1 MDYKGMVHDCVFR
14 AKSFQAMRDGE
25 GYVHEMQCKKAI
37 EELISRLENTERERD
52 TAVKHLHGNCFACAH
67 YSGFH
72 QKGKCK
78 NCCWDNANPAC
89 LREYQEDNWEWKRIG
104 SEK

>member
-1 MDYKGMVHDCVFR
+1 MKREEAIQTLNV
-14 AKSFQAMRDGE
+14 
-25 GYVHEMQCKKAI
+25 MQSSYAHI
-37 EELISRLENTERERD
+37 RHSD
-52 TAVKHLHGNCFACAH
+52 AVKHLHGNCFACAH
-67 YSGFH
+67 YSGSH